1 MTVNS
6 SADLFVHYKDPK
18 CDVLKTFL
26 ILNTMGRHFCT
37 ANLGCVCGLL
47 SWCFVVVVLSRGA
60 TAWNTMQELL
70 VFHSQA
76 VLLWAKGSSHL
87 KLLQKRTDWHSADS
101 LSLSTAS
108 RRLIVIILFPAL
120 SVYIRCSRALG
131 DALFNIK
138 TQQSWR
144 VLLPHSLLG

>member
-1 MTVNS
+1 MFAT
-6 SADLFVHYKDPK
+6 KTPK

-26 ILNTMGRHFCT
+26 ILNTTGRHFGT
-37 ANLGCVCGLL
+37 ASLGCVCGLL
-47 SWCFVVVVLSRGA
+47 SWCFVVVVVLSRGT
-60 TAWNTMQELL
+60 TAWKAMQKLL
-70 VFHSQA
+70 VFHSR
-76 VLLWAKGSSHL
+76 VILLWAKGSSHL

-108 RRLIVIILFPAL
+108 GRLIVIILFPAL
-120 SVYIRCSRALG
+120 SVYIRCSRALRH
-131 DALFNIK
+131 ALFNIK